1 VPLAPGTMGSLGALP
16 LHAVFCR
23 LPFLAHGAAVVTMVL
38 VGLLTSQRAS
48 VALGEEDPSEVVV
61 DEVAGTL
68 IALGMVRD
76 LGLFAAAVA
85 LVLFRVFDITKPGII
100 DSVQRLRP
108 PGLGIMAD
116 DVLAGLAAGALVLGG
131 FALIAWL

>member
-1 VPLAPGTMGSLGALP
+1 
-16 LHAVFCR
+16 
-23 LPFLAHGAAVVTMVL
+23 MVL
-38 VGLLTSQRAS
+38 VGLVTSQRAS

-76 LGLFAAAVA
+76 LGLVAAALA
-85 LVLFRVFDITKPGII
+85 LVLFRVFDITKPGLI
-100 DSVQRLRP
+100 DRVQRLRP

-116 DVLAGLAAGALVLGG
+116 DVLAGLLAGALVLGG
-131 FALIAWL
+131 FALVASL

>member
-1 VPLAPGTMGSLGALP
+1 MGSLGALP
-16 LHAVFCR
+16 LHVVLCR
-23 LPFLAHGAAVVTMVL
+23 LPFLAHGAAVVGMVL
-38 VGLLTSQRAS
+38 VGLVTSQRAS

-76 LGLFAAAVA
+76 LGLVAAALA
-85 LVLFRVFDITKPGII
+85 LVLFRVFDITKPGLI
-100 DSVQRLRP
+100 DRVQRLRP

-116 DVLAGLAAGALVLGG
+116 DVLAGLLAGALVLGG
-131 FALIAWL
+131 FALVASL